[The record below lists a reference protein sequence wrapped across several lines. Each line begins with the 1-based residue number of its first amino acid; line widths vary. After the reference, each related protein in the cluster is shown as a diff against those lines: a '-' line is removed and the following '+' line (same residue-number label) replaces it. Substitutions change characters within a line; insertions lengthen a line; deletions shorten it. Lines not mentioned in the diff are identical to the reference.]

1 MPAQSHGGGKDH
13 QPILFGDAEAGMNPL
28 DSSTPSSGE
37 AGAAALAARADHT
50 TAGVGAHPYTE
61 TRDALPLAVCS
72 PRVRLVMDVSWLP
85 ADLNLGFYQSVHI
98 DQPAAAVAGHR
109 HIAGGLHQGVELI
122 HALPLGVEQL
132 DVKRVVPV

>member
-1 MPAQSHGGGKDH
+1 MR
-13 QPILFGDAEAGMNPL
+13 
-28 DSSTPSSGE
+28 
-37 AGAAALAARADHT
+37 ARPRLRRVRIT
-50 TAGVGAHPYTE
+50 RRPVWERIRTRKPE
-61 TRDALPLAVCS
+61 TRFLLRFVP

-109 HIAGGLHQGVELI
+109 HITGGLHQGIELI

-132 DVKRVVPV
+132 DVERVIPV